1 MKELFEQYGTVVK
14 SHIAKDKE
22 TGKPRGFAF
31 VEMSSDDETAKAIAE
46 LDGHTINGRSIVVK
60 EAEDRGNSR
69 PQNRSFDSNRPRRD
83 SSPRRESSF
92 SRESSARRDSSFSR
106 DSSHGRE
113 SSVERPYSAPAKEE
127 SPFLNEQENASA
139 SEPAKKT
146 KRGKGAKKKTFNT
159 DGPSETR
166 ENKMSAYK
174 KSGKKNNFHLDED
187 DDWEMELLKSK
198 KRGWTDEEEEF

>member
-1 MKELFEQYGTVVK
+1 MASIFVAKLDFGVSDDELKELFEQYGTVVK

-31 VEMSSDDETAKAIAE
+31 VEMSSDDETAKAIE
-46 LDGHTINGRSIVVK
+46 GLDGHTINGRSIVVK

-69 PQNRSFDSNRPRRD
+69 PQARSFDSNRPRRD
-83 SSPRRESSF
+83 DRPQR
-92 SRESSARRDSSFSR
+92 A
-106 DSSHGRE
+106 
-113 SSVERPYSAPAKEE
+113 ERPYTPPVKED
-127 SPFLNEQENASA
+127 SPFMNEREDTST
-139 SEPAKKT
+139 SEPVKKT
-146 KRGKGAKKKTFNT
+146 KREKGGKKKVSGLDNS
-159 DGPSETR
+159 SESR

-187 DDWEMELLKSK
+187 DDWELELLKSK

>member
-1 MKELFEQYGTVVK
+1 MASIFVAKLDFGVSDDELKELFEQYGTVVK

-31 VEMSSDDETAKAIAE
+31 VEMSSDDETAKAIE
-46 LDGHTINGRSIVVK
+46 GLDGHTINGRSIVVK

-69 PQNRSFDSNRPRRD
+69 PQARSFDSNRPRRD
-83 SSPRRESSF
+83 DRPQR
-92 SRESSARRDSSFSR
+92 A
-106 DSSHGRE
+106 
-113 SSVERPYSAPAKEE
+113 ERTYTTPVKED
-127 SPFLNEQENASA
+127 SPFMNEREDTST
-139 SEPAKKT
+139 SEPVKKT
-146 KRGKGAKKKTFNT
+146 KRGKGGKKKVS
-159 DGPSETR
+159 GPDNSSESR

-187 DDWEMELLKSK
+187 DDWELELLKSK

>member
-1 MKELFEQYGTVVK
+1 MASIFVAKLDFGVSDDELKGLFEEYGTVVK

-31 VEMSSDDETAKAIAE
+31 VEMSSDEETANAIRG

-60 EAEDRGNSR
+60 EAEDRGSSK
-69 PQNRSFDSNRPRRD
+69 PQRKPFDNNRGPRDGGQRRD
-83 SSPRRESSF
+83 TPRS
-92 SRESSARRDSSFSR
+92 D
-106 DSSHGRE
+106 
-113 SSVERPYSAPAKEE
+113 RPTYTPPAPKEE
-127 SPFLNEQENASA
+127 SPFANENEKSS
-139 SEPAKKT
+139 SEPVKKS
-146 KRGKGAKKKTFNT
+146 KRGKGAKKKSSG
-159 DGPSETR
+159 DSGGESR

-174 KSGKKNNFHLDED
+174 KSGKKNNFQLDED

>member
-1 MKELFEQYGTVVK
+1 MASIFVAKLDFGVSDDELKELFEQYGTVVK

-31 VEMSSDDETAKAIAE
+31 VEMSSDDETAKAIE
-46 LDGHTINGRSIVVK
+46 GLDGHTINGRSIVVK

-69 PQNRSFDSNRPRRD
+69 PQARSFDSNRPRRD
-83 SSPRRESSF
+83 DRQQR
-92 SRESSARRDSSFSR
+92 A
-106 DSSHGRE
+106 
-113 SSVERPYSAPAKEE
+113 ERTYTPPVKED
-127 SPFLNEQENASA
+127 SPFMNEREDTST
-139 SEPAKKT
+139 SESVKKT
-146 KRGKGAKKKTFNT
+146 KRGKGGKKKVS
-159 DGPSETR
+159 GPDNSSESR

-187 DDWEMELLKSK
+187 DDWELELLKSK

>member
-1 MKELFEQYGTVVK
+1 MASIFVAKLDFGVSDDELKELFEQYGTVVK

-31 VEMSSDDETAKAIAE
+31 VEMSSDDETAKAIE
-46 LDGHTINGRSIVVK
+46 GLDGHTINGRSIVVK

-69 PQNRSFDSNRPRRD
+69 PQARSFDSNRPRRD
-83 SSPRRESSF
+83 DRPQR
-92 SRESSARRDSSFSR
+92 A
-106 DSSHGRE
+106 
-113 SSVERPYSAPAKEE
+113 ERPYTPPVKED
-127 SPFLNEQENASA
+127 SPFMNEREDTST
-139 SEPAKKT
+139 SEPMKKT
-146 KRGKGAKKKTFNT
+146 KRGKGGKKKVS
-159 DGPSETR
+159 GPDNSSESR

-187 DDWEMELLKSK
+187 DDWELELLKSK

>member
-1 MKELFEQYGTVVK
+1 MASIFVAKLDFGVSDDELKELFEQYGTVVK

-31 VEMSSDDETAKAIAE
+31 VEMSSDDETAKAIE
-46 LDGHTINGRSIVVK
+46 GLDGHTINGRSIVVK

-69 PQNRSFDSNRPRRD
+69 PQARSFDSNRPRRD
-83 SSPRRESSF
+83 DHPQR
-92 SRESSARRDSSFSR
+92 A
-106 DSSHGRE
+106 
-113 SSVERPYSAPAKEE
+113 ERTYTPPVKED
-127 SPFLNEQENASA
+127 SPFMNEREDTST
-139 SEPAKKT
+139 SEPVKKT
-146 KRGKGAKKKTFNT
+146 KRGKGGKKKVS
-159 DGPSETR
+159 GPDNSSESR

-187 DDWEMELLKSK
+187 DDWELELLKSK

>member
-1 MKELFEQYGTVVK
+1 VK

-31 VEMSSDDETAKAIAE
+31 VEMSSDDETAKAIE
-46 LDGHTINGRSIVVK
+46 GLDGHTINGRSIVVK

-69 PQNRSFDSNRPRRD
+69 PQARSFDSNRPRRD
-83 SSPRRESSF
+83 DRPQR
-92 SRESSARRDSSFSR
+92 A
-106 DSSHGRE
+106 
-113 SSVERPYSAPAKEE
+113 ERTYTPPVKED
-127 SPFLNEQENASA
+127 SPFMNEREDTST
-139 SEPAKKT
+139 SEPVKKT
-146 KRGKGAKKKTFNT
+146 KRGKGGKKKVS
-159 DGPSETR
+159 GPDNSSESR

-187 DDWEMELLKSK
+187 DDWELELLKSK

>member
-1 MKELFEQYGTVVK
+1 MASIFVAKLDFGVSDDELKELFEQYGTVVK

-31 VEMSSDDETAKAIAE
+31 VEMSSDDETAKAIE
-46 LDGHTINGRSIVVK
+46 GLDGHTINGRSIVVK

-69 PQNRSFDSNRPRRD
+69 PQARSFDSNRPRRD
-83 SSPRRESSF
+83 DRPQR
-92 SRESSARRDSSFSR
+92 A
-106 DSSHGRE
+106 
-113 SSVERPYSAPAKEE
+113 ERTYTPPVKED
-127 SPFLNEQENASA
+127 SPFMNEREDTST
-139 SEPAKKT
+139 SESVKKT
-146 KRGKGAKKKTFNT
+146 KRGKGGKKKVS
-159 DGPSETR
+159 GPDNSSESR

-187 DDWEMELLKSK
+187 DDWELELLKSK